1 MPTTGD
7 VCRPPTTTASQWTAL
22 AHRCL
27 GIPLRFSTRSRWAT
41 PIPWGISAVDV
52 GRSPAWSR
60 SSEWH
65 TPVTSRRSAQVA
77 MRLSS
82 HSRGRRCACWPSE
95 PTSNRRPFSH
105 TLRSSMG
112 QDRYRYPWSGH
123 RSERHF
129 VSINVQGALPPCDS
143 REWLPAAPARCM
155 IQRLNGSSTY
165 CSKMLFEVGTRRVLP
180 WTFCLVAVPRNQG
193 AMT

>member
-1 MPTTGD
+1 MCACVRRQPHPSGQLLRIAVYACLYAFQRD
-7 VCRPPTTTASQWTAL
+7 HGGRRRFRGASVQLT
-22 AHRCL
+22 
-27 GIPLRFSTRSRWAT
+27 WA
-41 PIPWGISAVDV
+41 
-52 GRSPAWSR
+52 GRLPG
-60 SSEWH
+60 
-65 TPVTSRRSAQVA
+65 PVQASGT
-77 MRLSS
+77 RLS
-82 HSRGRRCACWPSE
+82 HRGAPRRWRCDCHRTRAEDAVRASRGK

-112 QDRYRYPWSGH
+112 QDRYRYRWSGH

-143 REWLPAAPARCM
+143 REWLLAAPARCM
-155 IQRLNGSSTY
+155 IQRLNESSTY
-165 CSKMLFEVGTRRVLP
+165 CSKRLFEVGTRRVLS